1 MRFVPAS
8 LPRFIRRYR
17 RQAAAACA
25 ALCVL
30 LVISALRPP
39 AAETLAT
46 TEAPAMQS
54 DEIGIPIALANPALA
69 QTLRTG
75 DVLDILTQFGSNTSV
90 IAERARVMSTTEGGV
105 LLIAVQKSQAAAF
118 DRLAIDA
125 PIVVRVHPPSLP

>member
-1 MRFVPAS
+1 MRWIPDG

-17 RQAAAACA
+17 RQIAAVCA

-30 LVISALRPP
+30 LVIGALQPSAPQ
-39 AAETLAT
+39 T
-46 TEAPAMQS
+46 TEAQTAPAMQP

-69 QTLRTG
+69 KTLRSG
-75 DVLDILTQFGSNTSV
+75 DVLDVFTQFGSEASL
-90 IAERARVMSTTEGGV
+90 IAERARVISTAEGGV
-105 LLIAVQKSQAAAF
+105 LLIAVSETQTQAF

>member
-1 MRFVPAS
+1 MRFVPAG

-17 RQAAAACA
+17 RQVAAACA

-39 AAETLAT
+39 APDTVAT
-46 TEAPAMQS
+46 STAPSMQA

-75 DVLDILTQFGSNTSV
+75 DVLDILTQFGSDTSV
-90 IAERARVMSTTEGGV
+90 IAERARVMSTAEGGV
-105 LLIAVQKSQAAAF
+105 LLIAVPSSEASAF